1 MIVCSNLLVVF
12 SGAQRLGLCSMVVVL
27 VVVLVVLVVVLNG
40 LGVGDSNFKSF
51 IFFAV
56 PLIFCFYGGCVWVAL
71 REEPGTAIERLKS
84 LFCWEFTHK
93 NVEDEQSILMR
104 ELQLAWRPAC
114 YQGIVGTLQVNNLT
128 LLCWSTYPGS
138 KPSHVDTHHF
148 GEFLCFMSWC

>member
-1 MIVCSNLLVVF
+1 
-12 SGAQRLGLCSMVVVL
+12 MVVA
-27 VVVLVVLVVVLNG
+27 LNG

-56 PLIFCFYGGCVWVAL
+56 PLILCFYGGCVWVVL

-114 YQGIVGTLQVNNLT
+114 YQGIVGTLQVFNHTLCCFYSRIETLSRDSTLRQHLVLYVYLREFFCLNDMVLT
-128 LLCWSTYPGS
+128 C
-138 KPSHVDTHHF
+138 
-148 GEFLCFMSWC
+148 